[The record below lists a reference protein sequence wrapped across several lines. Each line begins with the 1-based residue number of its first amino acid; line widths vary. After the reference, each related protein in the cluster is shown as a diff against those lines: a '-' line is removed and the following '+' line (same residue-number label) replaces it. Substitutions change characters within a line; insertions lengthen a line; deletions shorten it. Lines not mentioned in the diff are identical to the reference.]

1 MISSAISCAT
11 VLVERCKLF
20 VNKYSISSNNWQL
33 SELCRQ
39 DDTLA
44 SFEAIFTVFWR
55 KSSSILDAPMK
66 PLQQLFAKKKYLQS
80 LSLMLTLA
88 IIVTSAIAFPANAT
102 GIYQIPKIV
111 PGASPWVIDQSEV
124 LSRINESTISS
135 NLEKLAKQTGNEV
148 RIVTI
153 RRLDYGETPE
163 SFTKGLFKKWF
174 PTSEAQANQT
184 LLVIDTLSSGTA
196 METGDKAKSLLTD
209 DIAASVVNETILA
222 PLKQDEK
229 YNQAFLDASTRL
241 IAVLSGEPD
250 PGPPQIVSNVS
261 TERTFKTAAETDTNN
276 ATIWVVGFLIAAT
289 IIPMATY
296 YLYVK

>member
-1 MISSAISCAT
+1 MKH
-11 VLVERCKLF
+11 LQKLF
-20 VNKYSISSNNWQL
+20 DW
-33 SELCRQ
+33 
-39 DDTLA
+39 
-44 SFEAIFTVFWR
+44 
-55 KSSSILDAPMK
+55 
-66 PLQQLFAKKKYLQS
+66 KKYWQRLI
-80 LSLMLTLA
+80 LVLTLVILLA
-88 IIVTSAIAFPANAT
+88 SAIAPVASAT
-102 GIYQIPKIV
+102 GIYQIPKLN
-111 PGASPWVIDQSEV
+111 PGGSPWVIDQSEV

-148 RIVTI
+148 HIVTI

-163 SFTKGLFKKWF
+163 SFAKGLFQKWF
-174 PTSEAQANQT
+174 PTPEAQANQT

-196 METGDKAKSLLTD
+196 IYAGDKAKSLLTD
-209 DIAASVVNETILA
+209 NIASSVVDETILA

-229 YNQAFLDASTRL
+229 YNQAFLDASNRL

-250 PGPPQIVSNVS
+250 PGPPQIVANVS
-261 TERTFKTAAETDTNN
+261 TERTYKTAEETDTNN